1 MRNDRLSAA
10 NRKLSHG
17 QLLYWSIFIVLASSS
32 DFLMTNLDKN
42 NNVGHGRWFPKIKQR
57 HFFCK
62 NYDDDVI
69 GVFPSNLDII
79 SKLNRFHSELLASTR
94 RPTDEIFFSSSS
106 LSLDQNKLSVSTKR
120 WPVANFHQ
128 SGRRRRKREFSL
140 FVMLDLSMCGKLFF
154 NIGLFYASIL
164 ANFKRR
170 FICSA
175 FYAAFLNS
183 GSSFWQWPH

>member
-1 MRNDRLSAA
+1 MSN
-10 NRKLSHG
+10 
-17 QLLYWSIFIVLASSS
+17 

-42 NNVGHGRWFPKIKQR
+42 DNVGHGRWFPKIKQR
-57 HFFCK
+57 HCFCK

-79 SKLNRFHSELLASTR
+79 SKLNRFHSELFASTR
-94 RPTDEIFFSSSS
+94 KPTDEIFFSSSS

-140 FVMLDLSMCGKLFF
+140 FVMLDLSMCGKLF
-154 NIGLFYASIL
+154 LKYWHRSIFL
-164 ANFKRR
+164 KRR
-170 FICSA
+170 VQNNPQSIAISHIKIVFCTQQTQNYHKIEDEKANCPLMEFEPATLCSA
-175 FYAAFLNS
+175 I
-183 GSSFWQWPH
+183 